1 MKSIIS
7 FLVYTNIWVA
17 FCVLGLAL
25 STEILLGSTNFN
37 ISKFVFLCTIF
48 TYNFQRVIR
57 VNKEGKHPRRYWLE
71 KNSRLVYFLMLLSG
85 GFSLYIFFDFSVVT
99 QLVIIL
105 LGILC
110 FLYPFTLRR
119 IPFIKIVVIALVWST
134 TTMLLLTLE
143 NNIIISVNE
152 ILHLVAR
159 FFFVFAIT
167 IPFDIK
173 DLEYDTK
180 NIITIPLFF
189 GIRRSKII
197 ASFLLFISI
206 LIAAF
211 QYNNSSLILAHLLAL
226 ILLYFIA
233 LVFVWKSDEKK
244 KEMYFAFWGEGLSIC
259 AYLFLVISLLIS

>member
-17 FCVLGLAL
+17 LSVLGLAL
-25 STEILLGSTNFN
+25 STEILLDSTNFN

-57 VNKEGKHPRRYWLE
+57 VNKEAQHPRRSWLE
-71 KNSRLVYFLMLLSG
+71 KNRWLVHFLILLSG
-85 GFSLYIFFDFSVVT
+85 GISLYLFFDFSIIT
-99 QLVIIL
+99 QLVIVL
-105 LGILC
+105 LGFLC
-110 FLYPFTLRR
+110 FLYPFTLRN
-119 IPFIKIVVIALVWST
+119 IPFIKIFVISLVWSNT
-134 TTMLLLTLE
+134 TVLLLTIE

-152 ILHLVAR
+152 ILHLVSR

-173 DLEYDTK
+173 DLKYDTK

-189 GIRRSKII
+189 GIYRSKLI

-211 QYNNSSLILAHLLAL
+211 QFNTSSLILGHLLAL
-226 ILLYFIA
+226 IFLYFIA
-233 LVFVWKSDEKK
+233 LVFVWKSDVKK

>member
-57 VNKEGKHPRRYWLE
+57 VNKEGKHPRGSWLE
-71 KNSRLVYFLMLLSG
+71 KNRRLVHFLMLFSG
-85 GFSLYIFFDFSVVT
+85 GGSFYIFLDFSGIT

-110 FLYPFTLRR
+110 CLYPFTLRS

-134 TTMLLLTLE
+134 TTMLLLILE
-143 NNIIISVNE
+143 NNIVISSNE

-167 IPFDIK
+167 IPFDIR

-189 GIRRSKII
+189 GIRRSKLI

-211 QYNNSSLILAHLLAL
+211 QYSTSSLILAHLLAL

-244 KEMYFAFWGEGLSIC
+244 KEMYFAFWGEGISIC